1 MWITIVFIFYSLC
14 LNIYRFIVLVDLDR
28 FSTYTQIL
36 HIFIHRDLVVYA
48 PPYKTM
54 NPLLYK
60 AFRVDL
66 YTVIHIST
74 DSTTNTT
81 ILICIY
87 TIIPWQA
94 C

>member
-1 MWITIVFIFYSLC
+1 MWITIIIVFYSFF

-28 FSTYTQIL
+28 FSTYTQIV
-36 HIFIHRDLVVYA
+36 HIFIHRDLVGYA
-48 PPYKTM
+48 PHEKTQ
-54 NPLLYK
+54 NPLYYK
-60 AFRVDL
+60 VFRVDL

-87 TIIPWQA
+87 PIIPWQA
-94 C
+94 G